1 LLKKISVIERDFFI
15 IIQPFAVSLSVEE
28 LKLVELVKLAGIQ
41 PTSSLVALAA
51 ATGLL
56 SGLIAVGPG
65 AALIAAGLIGSNL
78 QNKEKQQQE
87 TDFQEPEVALEKI
100 KTIIEIYYRFEAY
113 QLE

>member
-1 LLKKISVIERDFFI
+1 M
-15 IIQPFAVSLSVEE
+15 
-28 LKLVELVKLAGIQ
+28 KLAGIQ

-56 SGLIAVGPG
+56 SGLIAVGSG

-78 QNKEKQQQE
+78 QNKEK
-87 TDFQEPEVALEKI
+87 TDFPEQELALEKI

>member
-1 LLKKISVIERDFFI
+1 M
-15 IIQPFAVSLSVEE
+15 
-28 LKLVELVKLAGIQ
+28 KLAGIQ

-56 SGLIAVGPG
+56 SGLIAVGSG
-65 AALIAAGLIGSNL
+65 AALIAAGLIGSNW
-78 QNKEKQQQE
+78 QNKEK
-87 TDFQEPEVALEKI
+87 TDFPEQELTLEKI